1 MFISS
6 KIVFDTRITKVNTY
20 SMTDIDIEEK
30 IEKPMQNRS
39 ILNNSETRIG
49 KKIEEWKKIMRE
61 TEDKKVVLQTIA
73 SDKNS

>member
-30 IEKPMQNRS
+30 IEKPMQNKS